1 VKRTRHLLAFAGL
14 IVCLVVLGGC
24 GQPVTTSRGPTPDQA
39 PPFRHYVAAV
49 LTEASQQALL
59 ERMEQLAP
67 IPEGWTRVAHH
78 MTIAPPSN
86 DAWRL
91 LSEDYPI
98 AKGGKVEVTVLGYAR
113 DDKGMAVEVAS
124 QPSYEALRGSNEHPH
139 ITVALAPGT
148 SAVHSNEL
156 LARQAYKKIEP
167 PLKLEARLCIVSAD
181 SSTTIPELPGL
192 ARNLKKPA
200 EAGSK

>member
-1 VKRTRHLLAFAGL
+1 MRHVLAFAGL
-14 IVCLVVLGGC
+14 LACLLVPGGC
-24 GQPVTTSRGPTPDQA
+24 GQPAVSTSRTPTEDRA

-78 MTIAPPSN
+78 MTIAPPSD
-86 DAWRL
+86 DAWRF
-91 LSEDYPI
+91 SSGDYPV

-113 DDKGMAVEVAS
+113 DDKGLAVAVAS
-124 QPSYEALRGSNEHPH
+124 QPSYGALRGSNEHPH

-148 SAVHSNEL
+148 RAVYSNEL
-156 LARQAYKKIEP
+156 LARQPGKKIDP

-181 SSTTIPELPGL
+181 SSTTIPELTDL
-192 ARNLKKPA
+192 ARSLKQAKSA
-200 EAGSK
+200 EKK